1 MGEFLISESKLAEG
15 IYNGLLK
22 RGYVP
27 ESNEILDIAAI
38 VFDYLVG
45 ETEGHK

>member
-1 MGEFLISESKLAEG
+1 MGEFLISEDKLAQG

-27 ESNEILDIAAI
+27 SSDEILDIAAV
-38 VFDYLVG
+38 VFDYLVH
-45 ETEGHK
+45 ETEEHE